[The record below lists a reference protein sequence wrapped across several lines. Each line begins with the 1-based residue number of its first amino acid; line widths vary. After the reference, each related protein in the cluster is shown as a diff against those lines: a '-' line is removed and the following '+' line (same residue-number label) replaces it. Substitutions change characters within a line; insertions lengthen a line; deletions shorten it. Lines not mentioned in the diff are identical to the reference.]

1 MTVEKL
7 KPSYNKTV
15 LIFVLGLISIFPPLA
30 TDMYLP
36 AMIEMQSYF
45 HAPDGGMGLTLSL
58 FFLGLCIGQLL
69 FGPIVDAYGR
79 KKPLILGIVIYIL
92 TSLACLL
99 TKSFGCLVVLR
110 FFQALGACSGM
121 IIGRAIISDL
131 FEGIEAAKVM
141 SLIVVIMTLGPICSP
156 VTGSLLLVSWSWFSI
171 FYLMVIIGLIAL
183 AMVLFSLPESLDPE
197 KRNTEKMFTVFKR
210 YFELLKN
217 KEFLFLNVICAFVQS
232 GMFAFIT
239 GSSHVFMGH
248 YHLSS
253 IHYGL
258 CFGFVTLGL
267 VFFAY
272 LNAIILPRMGIHKLM
287 NLAFLVNFIS
297 GIALI
302 LFSGSNH
309 LWLLLIPLWF
319 TIATIG
325 GLGANSVTLAM
336 EVSKGR
342 SGIGSALVGFF
353 QFGFAFMV
361 SALVSA
367 FQNDTVYPMSL
378 CIALPGF
385 ISLVLWIIYCK
396 RVQTAM

>member
-7 KPSYNKTV
+7 KPSYNKKV
-15 LIFVLGLISIFPPLA
+15 LILVLGLISLFPPLA

-45 HAPDGGMGLTLSL
+45 NAPDGGMGLTLSL
-58 FFLGLCIGQLL
+58 FFLGLCLGQLI

-79 KKPLILGIVIYIL
+79 KKPLILGIIVYISS
-92 TSLACLL
+92 SLACLL
-99 TKSFGCLVVLR
+99 VRRFELLVLLR

-131 FEGIEAAKVM
+131 FEGIEAAKIM

-156 VTGSLLLVSWSWFSI
+156 VTGSLLLVLWNWSSI
-171 FYLMVIIGLIAL
+171 FYCMATIGLIAL
-183 AMVLFSLPESLDPE
+183 VMVLFSLPESLAPE
-197 KRNTEKMFTVFKR
+197 KRNTEKMRSVFRR

-217 KEFLFLNVICAFVQS
+217 KEFLFLNVICAFIQS

-239 GSSHVFMGH
+239 GSSHVFMEH

-253 IHYGL
+253 IQYGL

-267 VFFAY
+267 VLFAY
-272 LNAIILPRMGIHKLM
+272 INATILPKTGIHKLM
-287 NLAFLVNFIS
+287 NIAFFINLVS
-297 GIALI
+297 GFALI
-302 LFSGSNH
+302 SVSGSSH

-325 GLGANSVTLAM
+325 GLGANAVTLAM
-336 EVSKGR
+336 DASKRR
-342 SGIGSALVGFF
+342 SGIGSALVGCF
-353 QFGFAFMV
+353 QFGFAFIV

-367 FQNDTVYPMSL
+367 LQNDTVYPMSL

-385 ISLVLWIIYCK
+385 ISFALWIIYSK
-396 RVQTAM
+396 RIKPAM